1 MYRWTMKQLEETDD
15 ITFAIAIL
23 NERREGTICRYS
35 PLSVKLSE
43 AAHTLALLKEQQD
56 RDHSQEG
63 RE

>member
-23 NERREGTICRYS
+23 NERRERTIRYS